1 MTVTRKRV
9 PCVENEEETGDMM
22 GVPLGGYHDEAIN
35 AYPVSNALESFRPGE
50 LALAY
55 LIIG

>member
-1 MTVTRKRV
+1 MTVTTKGI
-9 PCVENEEETGDMM
+9 PCVENEQDTGYMM
-22 GVPLGGYHDEAIN
+22 GVPLGGYQDEAIN
-35 AYPVSNALESFRPGE
+35 ASSDALENDRPGE

>member
-1 MTVTRKRV
+1 
-9 PCVENEEETGDMM
+9 MM
-22 GVPLGGYHDEAIN
+22 GVPLGGYSHEAVV
-35 AYPVSNALESFRPGE
+35 AGSVSDALENASPGE